1 MPKNEV
7 KVQEIEAELKGT
19 TFKVY
24 WQILRLGHP
33 VGVRELQ
40 RSLNLSSPSVALHHL
55 EKLRRLG
62 LLNKDEYGR
71 YSPKEDVKIGIL
83 RFFLKIGKLILP
95 RYLFYA
101 IFFTSILALY
111 LIQILMMTLTPD
123 FIALVV
129 CFSASLSSWYEA
141 IKIWREKLF
150 Y

>member
-1 MPKNEV
+1 MPENEAEIQ
-7 KVQEIEAELKGT
+7 KIEAELKGT

-24 WQILRLGHP
+24 WHIFRLGHP
-33 VGVRELQ
+33 IGVRELQ

-62 LLNKDEYGR
+62 LLNKDEHGR
-71 YSPKEDVKIGIL
+71 YSPKEDVKVGIL
-83 RFFLKIGKLILP
+83 RLFLKIGKLTLP

-101 IFFTSILALY
+101 VFFTSTLVLY
-111 LIQILMMTLTPD
+111 LAQILMMGLTPD

-129 CFSASLSSWYEA
+129 CFSASLSSWYEG
-141 IKIWREKLF
+141 IKIWREKMF